1 MCPIHKLCLTKNE
14 CNSMILYFKSVY
26 FHLWFLCK
34 SDLYIFA
41 SETTKEL
48 SELNTFKSDTGFQST
63 LLNPFLN
70 GESRKRVSKYVT
82 VRFLLT
88 SYFICFI
95 KGGTE
100 TVMT

>member
-1 MCPIHKLCLTKNE
+1 
-14 CNSMILYFKSVY
+14 MILYFKSVY

-70 GESRKRVSKYVT
+70 GESRKE
-82 VRFLLT
+82 FQNMLLLD
-88 SYFICFI
+88 FF
-95 KGGTE
+95 
-100 TVMT
+100 